1 MDRMEVLREIL
12 RDNPQDSFARY
23 GLAMELAK
31 QGSLEE
37 AMSEFKHLLLVNPD
51 YCAAYYQAGQ
61 TLEKLGKFEEAKET
75 YRQGIEVASRLK
87 DLKARSELEAVLD
100 MLG

>member
-61 TLEKLGKFEEAKET
+61 TLEKLGKSEEAKET
-75 YRQGIEVASRLK
+75 YKQGIEVASRLK
-87 DLKARSELEAVLD
+87 DLKTRSELEAVLD
-100 MLG
+100 MLE